1 MWQVEELS
9 LTTAFLGGLISFL
22 SPCVLPLLPVY
33 LSLITGLSTTEISRG
48 GSKLR
53 ILIYTLIFISGFSTI
68 YISMGIGS
76 SVLATIFLDHGDIW
90 RTIGGAFLIVF
101 GGVLIGVI
109 RSGILMREF
118 RLNIKLQKIGSPF
131 GAFLVGVGFAAGWSP
146 CIGPILGSIL
156 IYSSMTGSTWQSL
169 KMLSAYSL
177 GLAVPFLISS
187 LVIES
192 VMRYLRKY
200 IGLFRWINYVL
211 GFILI
216 VIGIT
221 MVLGIDLPMK

>member
-1 MWQVEELS
+1 MWQLEELS

-48 GSKLR
+48 GSKLK
-53 ILIYTLIFISGFSTI
+53 ILLYTLIFISGFSVI
-68 YISMGIGS
+68 YIAMGLGTSLI
-76 SVLATIFLDHGDIW
+76 ADFFLDHGEIW
-90 RTIGGAFLIVF
+90 RTIGGVFLILF
-101 GGVLIGVI
+101 GGLLIGII

-118 RLNIKLQKIGSPF
+118 RFNIKLQKIGSPI

-156 IYSSMTGSTWQSL
+156 ISSSMSGSTWQSL

-177 GLAVPFLISS
+177 GLAIPFLISS
-187 LVIES
+187 LLIDS
-192 VMRYLRKY
+192 AMRYLRKY
-200 IGLFRWINYVL
+200 LGLFRWINYIL
-211 GFILI
+211 GVILI
-216 VIGIT
+216 VIGVT
-221 MVLGIDLPMK
+221 MVFGIYLNP

>member
-1 MWQVEELS
+1 MWHVEELS

-90 RTIGGAFLIVF
+90 RTTGGVFLIIF

-118 RLNIKLQKIGSPF
+118 RLNIKLQKIGSPI